1 MNFWFFLGMDPN
13 IFLDDFFQVF
23 SLSEVLKIKFA
34 NSIQSIKVQQIV
46 GIGLKLFGPL
56 EKLKNQIFNFI
67 VLSFIRFVSSHVSDF
82 VGDLLIDFGLCL
94 LDMLHEGIN
103 SLDFSHINHELIAFL
118 HVIVDFV
125 GEIRLRQQVGVHL
138 DKAII

>member
-1 MNFWFFLGMDPN
+1 MDFLFFLGMGPN

-103 SLDFSHINHELIAFL
+103 SLDFSHINHELIPFL